1 MIRVGQHEREV
12 PVWLWAAVPFA
23 FVALAIQESTRWG
36 IIGTEPDVYYLHIVT
51 RCAVASVAGFLLM
64 DLMRRART
72 PWYGL
77 PFLLM
82 ASFAASML
90 AISWLNGAMREL
102 MAIVVGAAITAAAG
116 RGGTGAAGLLLMG
129 IMIGVPLLAG
139 ALLTLMFTLASRY
152 LACLPLWS
160 RDARRDLWANLGAM
174 MLWLV
179 VAFGGYIAIR
189 SSFRLAWGFS
199 STPVPPWLPV
209 VAAVLAAVLATSAHL
224 ALAERA
230 RRNELN
236 ERHGLRVS
244 LLAAI
249 CLAAY
254 FYNPSLFGFTAY
266 RFMQDQI
273 RPALRA
279 IHVLPTPVLSIASY
293 VVDVPYHDNRTKL
306 GKAMPDGKPSY
317 AYAPL
322 PSEYGLT
329 SDKLRPTVF
338 VYRRDITLQETSN
351 VWIDQRKALEEKQ
364 AKEPGQDAVIRAPG
378 PRGQLGMRSDQYP
391 DVDFMLGDL
400 DASVSSDVAE
410 QALRRFIR
418 EHLRRVSG

>member
-1 MIRVGQHEREV
+1 MIRIGQREREV
-12 PVWLWAAVPFA
+12 PVWMWAAVPFA
-23 FVALAIQESTRWG
+23 FIALAIPDATRFGG
-36 IIGTEPDVYYLHIVT
+36 IGSEPDVYYLSIVT
-51 RCAVASVAGFLLM
+51 RCAVASVAGFLLV

-82 ASFAASML
+82 ASFASSTL
-90 AISWLNGAMREL
+90 AIGWLNDAMWQL
-102 MAIVVGAAITAAAG
+102 MATVVGAAITAAAG
-116 RGGTGAAGLLLMG
+116 RGGHGAAGLLLMG
-129 IMIGVPLLAG
+129 ITLAAPLIAG
-139 ALLTLMFTLASRY
+139 TLLTLLFTLTIRF
-152 LACLPLWS
+152 LAGLPLWA
-160 RDARRDLWANLGAM
+160 RDARRDLRANLGAM
-174 MLWLV
+174 VLWLV

-189 SSFRLAWGFS
+189 SSFGLAFGHS
-199 STPVPPWLPV
+199 SAAVPRWLPA

-224 ALAERA
+224 ALAGRA

-236 ERHGLRVS
+236 ERHGVKVW

-249 CLAAY
+249 CMAAY

-266 RFMQDQI
+266 RFMQDQV

-329 SDKLRPTVF
+329 SEKLRPTVF
-338 VYRRDITLQETSN
+338 VYRRDITLQETSTH
-351 VWIDQRKALEEKQ
+351 WIDQRKALEEKQ
-364 AKEPGQDAVIRAPG
+364 AKEPGQDAVVRSPG
-378 PRGQLGMRSDQYP
+378 PRGPLALRSDQYP

-400 DASVSSDVAE
+400 DASVSSEIAKQV
-410 QALRRFIR
+410 LRRFIR
-418 EHLRRVSG
+418 EHLRRVS

>member
-1 MIRVGQHEREV
+1 
-12 PVWLWAAVPFA
+12 
-23 FVALAIQESTRWG
+23 
-36 IIGTEPDVYYLHIVT
+36 
-51 RCAVASVAGFLLM
+51 
-64 DLMRRART
+64 
-72 PWYGL
+72 
-77 PFLLM
+77 
-82 ASFAASML
+82 
-90 AISWLNGAMREL
+90 
-102 MAIVVGAAITAAAG
+102 
-116 RGGTGAAGLLLMG
+116 
-129 IMIGVPLLAG
+129 
-139 ALLTLMFTLASRY
+139 
-152 LACLPLWS
+152 
-160 RDARRDLWANLGAM
+160 
-174 MLWLV
+174 
-179 VAFGGYIAIR
+179 
-189 SSFRLAWGFS
+189 
-199 STPVPPWLPV
+199 VPPWLPV
-209 VAAVLAAVLATSAHL
+209 VAAVLAAVLTTSAHL

-254 FYNPSLFGFTAY
+254 FYNPSLFGLTGY

-322 PSEYGLT
+322 PSEYGLS

-400 DASVSSDVAE
+400 DASVSSDAAE

>member
-1 MIRVGQHEREV
+1 MIRVGQRELEV
-12 PVWLWAAVPFA
+12 PVWMWAAVPFA
-23 FVALAIQESTRWG
+23 FVGLAVHESTRFG
-36 IIGTEPDVYYLHIVT
+36 GIGTEPDVYYLHIVT

-64 DLMRRART
+64 DLMRRAST

-82 ASFAASML
+82 ASFAAATL
-90 AISWLNGAMREL
+90 AIAWLNDSMREL

-116 RGGTGAAGLLLMG
+116 RGGIGAAGLLLMG
-129 IMIGVPLLAG
+129 ITLGMPLIAGV
-139 ALLTLMFTLASRY
+139 LLTLLFTLVSRFIAS
-152 LACLPLWS
+152 LPLWS
-160 RDARRDLWANLGAM
+160 SDARRELWANLGAM
-174 MLWLV
+174 VLWLI
-179 VAFGGYIAIR
+179 VAFGGHIAIR
-189 SSFRLAWGFS
+189 FYFGLARGVS
-199 STPVPPWLPV
+199 AALVPHWLPV
-209 VAAVLAAVLATSAHL
+209 VAAVLAAVLVTLAHL
-224 ALAERA
+224 VLAQRA

-236 ERHGLRVS
+236 ERHGLKIW

-249 CLAAY
+249 SLAAY
-254 FYNPSLFGFTAY
+254 FYSPSLFGLTGY

-338 VYRRDITLQETSN
+338 IRRRDITLQETSN
-351 VWIDQRKALEEKQ
+351 VSIDQRKALEEKQ
-364 AKEPGQDAVIRAPG
+364 AKEPGQDAVIRFPG
-378 PRGQLGMRSDQYP
+378 PRGPLGILSDQYP
-391 DVDFMLGDL
+391 DVDFLLGDL

-418 EHLRRVSG
+418 EHLRRVN